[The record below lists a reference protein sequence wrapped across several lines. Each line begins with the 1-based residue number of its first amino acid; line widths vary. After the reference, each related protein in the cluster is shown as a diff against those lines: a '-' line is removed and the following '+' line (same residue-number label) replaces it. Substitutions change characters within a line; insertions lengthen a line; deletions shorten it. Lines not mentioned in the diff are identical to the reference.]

1 MGSQTSKKNIVA
13 DTMTEDDSVNIHA
26 PTANLGISITF
37 GLVVAVGLYRLYQY
51 FLRVK
56 WCRPGGGAK
65 EQRMPVQ
72 PATTSVDMSG
82 HVGHAMPDQRAA
94 VFEGDARNAFWQ
106 LKEDPCLT
114 CSLEQ
119 AWRTGGRRRSRE
131 RFAQDAQGGG
141 GHQRGVYDGTT
152 QGERPWR
159 RAASPSPLRRARARS
174 VESF

>member
-1 MGSQTSKKNIVA
+1 MGSKTSKRNIVT
-13 DTMTEDDSVNIHA
+13 DNMTEDDSESYNLVNIHA

-65 EQRMPVQ
+65 ERRIPVQ

-106 LKEDPCLT
+106 LKEAP
-114 CSLEQ
+114 
-119 AWRTGGRRRSRE
+119 A
-131 RFAQDAQGGG
+131 
-141 GHQRGVYDGTT
+141 
-152 QGERPWR
+152 
-159 RAASPSPLRRARARS
+159 
-174 VESF
+174 